1 MCLCESPLHTPNT
14 PSVASTR
21 VEVHVPTALPIPGE
35 WEPPALK
42 TSPPTIRP
50 TAEGGGRRAWQTM
63 WLQSESPFTQKTDF
77 NQETK
82 VGILSGPGRGRVG
95 QRGRLEL
102 VAVLRV
108 RP

>member
-21 VEVHVPTALPIPGE
+21 VEVHAPTTLLVPGE
-35 WEPPALK
+35 RELPALES
-42 TSPPTIRP
+42 SPPTIRP

-77 NQETK
+77 NRETK
-82 VGILSGPGRGRVG
+82 VGTLCGPGRGRVG
-95 QRGRLEL
+95 EGAALT
-102 VAVLRV
+102 
-108 RP
+108 